1 MVVEV
6 DVVLVMVLLVAWCW
20 YWWWVAEVVVAEV
33 TVSGGAVL
41 ATAACG

>member
-6 DVVLVMVLLVAWCW
+6 DVVLVMVLQVAWCW
-20 YWWWVAEVVVAEV
+20 YWWWVAEVVVAGV

-41 ATAACG
+41 VTAACG